1 MAESERDRENTK
13 FQFLI
18 KANRAYSQKMTS
30 GFRVN
35 KSQIAVLVFT
45 KNTLSKS

>member
-1 MAESERDRENTK
+1 MAERDRENTK
-13 FQFLI
+13 VQFLI

-35 KSQIAVLVFT
+35 KSQIAVQYLFLQ
-45 KNTLSKS
+45 KIP